1 VVIGAGLAGLACAWR
16 LARRGFEVSLLER
29 SDRVGGRAAA
39 LRREG
44 FAFETAPALMTGGER
59 TLLAWIVELGLRDE
73 LLPLR
78 PVVTAV
84 IHRGQARDVDVRGLA
99 DVRRV
104 PGVRPLH
111 ALRLVRLPRLL
122 ARYGDSMDPER
133 PELAARF
140 DDRSVAD
147 FCRLYFGSSVFEGW
161 MGPRV
166 SSGSLGDP
174 EQMSRVQLLRHLR
187 MHAFQRSGLPRAP
200 LEEVAERAAAALVPR
215 LRVEAETLA
224 SRRSGGLRVSLR
236 GGEALRADAVV
247 VATPAPEA
255 LRLAAP
261 LLTAAERDGLAA
273 VRYWPSIGL
282 AASLCRTVGARP
294 RHVLVPHAEPGPL
307 ESVLI
312 EPGMSGG
319 RAPAGRALAIVR
331 SRGVFGA
338 GALATPPEALEK
350 ELLAAFGRIC
360 HGAQRAVGFAHVFR
374 HERATP
380 RFDVGRYREIARF
393 ERVQTDRRGAGRRLY
408 FAGDYLVDPSW
419 EGALISAERA
429 AAALETDIRQRPPA
443 RAR

>member
-1 VVIGAGLAGLACAWR
+1 VVIGAGFAGLACAWR
-16 LARRGFEVSLLER
+16 LARRGFEVALLER

-44 FAFETAPALMTGGER
+44 FTFETAPALSTGSER
-59 TLLAWIVELGLRDE
+59 HLLAWIVELGLRDE

-84 IHRGQARDVDVRGLA
+84 SHRGQVRDVDVRGLA

-111 ALRLVRLPRLL
+111 ALRLARLPRLL
-122 ARYGDSMDPER
+122 ERYGDATDPDRPER
-133 PELAARF
+133 AARF

-147 FCRLYFGSSVFEGW
+147 FCRLYFGSSVFESW

-174 EQMSRVQLLRHLR
+174 EQMSRAQLLRHLR
-187 MHAFQRSGLPRAP
+187 MHGHERTGLPRAP
-200 LEEVAERAAAALVPR
+200 LDEVAERAAAALVPR
-215 LRVEAETLA
+215 LRAEVRTLG
-224 SRRSGGLRVSLR
+224 SLWGGGLRVALR
-236 GGEALRADAVV
+236 EGQELRADAVV
-247 VATPAPEA
+247 VATQAPEA

-261 LLTAAERDGLAA
+261 LLTPAERDGLAA
-273 VRYWPSIGL
+273 VRYWPSIGV
-282 AASLCRTVGARP
+282 AASLCRPLEARP
-294 RHVLVPHAEPGPL
+294 RHVLVPHVEPGPL

-319 RAPAGRALAIVR
+319 RAPVGRGLAIVR
-331 SRGVFGA
+331 SRGTFAEA
-338 GALATPPEALEK
+338 GLATPPEALEK
-350 ELLAAFGRIC
+350 ELLDAFEKIC
-360 HGAQRAVGFAHVFR
+360 RGAQRAVGFAELFR

-393 ERVQTDRRGAGRRLY
+393 QRVQADRRGTGRRLY

-419 EGALISAERA
+419 EGAVISAERA
-429 AAALETDIRQRPPA
+429 AAAVEADLRSRPVA
-443 RAR
+443 LGR